1 MVAGFGLRNH
11 VPCKQKHHQRSE
23 KRLSMKQKLFF
34 SSLALVLV
42 LQCGIAL
49 QAKTFQLTSSPT
61 TPAAS
66 GKVEVKKDK
75 NGNTTVEISAEHL
88 AKPGMLT
95 PPATDYVVW
104 FREEGGEPVNQ
115 GQLRVAKSLR
125 GEFKTTTRF
134 QNFEVFVTA
143 ESDPQVKLP
152 SGDSVLKTKVQ
163 NL

>member
-1 MVAGFGLRNH
+1 MHR
-11 VPCKQKHHQRSE
+11 KT
-23 KRLSMKQKLFF
+23 LFT
-34 SSLALVLV
+34 SLVLGLV
-42 LQCGIAL
+42 LQCGISL
-49 QAKTFQLTSSPT
+49 QAKTFPLTSSPS

-75 NGNTTVEISAEHL
+75 NGNTTVEILTEHL

-104 FREEGGEPVNQ
+104 FREEGQEPINQ
-115 GQLRVAKSLR
+115 GQLRVGKSLR

-143 ESDPQVKLP
+143 ESDPTVKNP